1 VTEIGS
7 DPLSPT
13 YLLSVDEEGFQHIL
27 ETLTTDEY
35 LKYGFDDCFR
45 PEYTIPGLITY
56 MIHEAHASTTIS

>member
-13 YLLSVDEEGFQHIL
+13 YFLSIDEEGFQHIL

-45 PEYTIPGLITY
+45 PGYTVPGLIIH
-56 MIHEAHASTTIS
+56 MMHEADASSTIS